1 MVARLTVLVTGAAS
15 GIGNA
20 SALQLLAAGHE
31 VVGVDLDAQAVRASL
46 KSSREELEPV
56 SADVSREE
64 DCRVAADRAISRFGK
79 IDAVLH
85 WAAKHSRTY
94 WSELTA
100 EEFNHLLAV
109 NTTGSFL
116 IAQAAARHMLP
127 RKSGAIVLASS
138 TSVIAGTTGGPAGS
152 GGPAYVA
159 SKAPIIGLVRSLARA
174 LGPSGIRVNGVSPGV
189 TETPMIAAY
198 SAENR
203 AIQQGRVPLRRL
215 AQADEIASVGAFLIS
230 DDARYI
236 NGETIIVDGGAAFG

>member
-20 SALQLLAAGHE
+20 SARQLLAAGHE

-64 DCRVAADRAISRFGK
+64 DCRAAADRAISRFGK

-100 EEFNHLLAV
+100 EEFNRLLAV

-159 SKAPIIGLVRSLARA
+159 SKAAIIGLVRSLARA

-203 AIQQGRVPLRRL
+203 AIQQGRVPLGRL
-215 AQADEIASVGAFLIS
+215 AQADDIASVGAFLIS

-236 NGETIIVDGGAAFG
+236 NGETIIVDGGGAFG